1 MVRAIALASQELLE
15 VVNYNVEGEQYVCS
29 GTVCSRMF
37 LGLYILRCLKV
48 TNLWVL
54 GRLMDCLAQSD
65 RREGESKGTT
75 PQDELILQLLSEA
88 KNLPQPIQLRRGQA
102 TIPLEGIDV
111 PFHSTHLRSTV
122 DRFRQC
128 LLRPG
133 FLEGNVDLEALGRY
147 IPNVMAR
154 PFSVDEAYIQEA
166 YERTQSPILGEILGV
181 RGV

>member
-1 MVRAIALASQELLE
+1 M
-15 VVNYNVEGEQYVCS
+15 CS